1 MTNIQN
7 LTENPTESEFYP
19 TPTELVQKMLE
30 CVDFKK
36 VKTIL
41 EPSAGKGDI
50 LQVLARKECS
60 TSPYS
65 DRFDVDCIEIDINL
79 RQILKYNFSEEK
91 KEAFVKKL
99 MNSLRKGLGTVKS
112 TSILLRKSAKF
123 KKWSLKNTKRKSCTF
138 LRVIFILLVTIF
150 LAFIPIKG
158 MTS

>member
-50 LQVLARKECS
+50 LQEKSVQHRRIVIDLMSIVLR
-60 TSPYS
+60 
-65 DRFDVDCIEIDINL
+65 L
-79 RQILKYNFSEEK
+79 
-91 KEAFVKKL
+91 
-99 MNSLRKGLGTVKS
+99 
-112 TSILLRKSAKF
+112 TSISGRY
-123 KKWSLKNTKRKSCTF
+123 
-138 LRVIFILLVTIF
+138 
-150 LAFIPIKG
+150 
-158 MTS
+158 

>member
-91 KEAFVKKL
+91 KRSVCEKINELSPKRTWDSEIHEYITEKISEVQKMELEKYKEEKL
-99 MNSLRKGLGTVKS
+99 H
-112 TSILLRKSAKF
+112 F
-123 KKWSLKNTKRKSCTF
+123 F
-138 LRVIFILLVTIF
+138 RVIFILLVTIF

>member
-41 EPSAGKGDI
+41 EPSAGKGNI

-91 KEAFVKKL
+91 KRSVCEKI
-99 MNSLRKGLGTVKS
+99 N
-112 TSILLRKSAKF
+112 
-123 KKWSLKNTKRKSCTF
+123 
-138 LRVIFILLVTIF
+138 
-150 LAFIPIKG
+150 
-158 MTS
+158 